1 MSIIA
6 KVISELCL
14 WKMCQF
20 GAHWMPSNSPLL
32 SPGEFIRISRFLLN
46 IQNTAVVVMGSALM
60 TEYLC
65 LSGLRYLGAA
75 SGTGIRNFTNASEMR
90 KSNRVY
96 VLVVSSV
103 PRRSSKAPSK
113 CSCNWIFIDRG
124 RPLLLLPLLLLP
136 LNAYITQVHYS

>member
-1 MSIIA
+1 MFPG
-6 KVISELCL
+6 KT
-14 WKMCQF
+14 
-20 GAHWMPSNSPLL
+20 MPSNSPLL

-46 IQNTAVVVMGSALM
+46 IQNTVVVVMGSTLM

-65 LSGLRYLGAA
+65 LSGLRYLGVA

-113 CSCNWIFIDRG
+113 CSCN
-124 RPLLLLPLLLLP
+124 
-136 LNAYITQVHYS
+136 